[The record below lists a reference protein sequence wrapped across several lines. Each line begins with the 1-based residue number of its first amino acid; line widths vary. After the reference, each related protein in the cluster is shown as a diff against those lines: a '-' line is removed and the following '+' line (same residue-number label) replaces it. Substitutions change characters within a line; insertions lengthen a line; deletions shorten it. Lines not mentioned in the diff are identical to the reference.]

1 MAEDVTINGNNINV
15 IIVGKEETTKLLRT
29 NEIDNYLKSQIIK
42 WIYYNSAYNIVILLN
57 FNHK

>member
-1 MAEDVTINGNNINV
+1 MAEDVTINGNNIDV

-42 WIYYNSAYNIVILLN
+42 WIYYNNVYNIVILLN